1 MKTIIVAVDFSPV
14 TAALGR
20 TASAFARR
28 LHARLVLVHGVE
40 VRPLPDETG
49 LMLEYTAILAAGA
62 EQSAHRRLARLA
74 QRLKASGLAVDTV
87 CRLESPAALVTGEAA
102 RRGAAFIILGS
113 HGHTA
118 FFDLIA
124 GSTAHRILRMAEC
137 PVLVVPARRRPAGR
151 RQKMH
156 SSSQRPRSRS

>member
-1 MKTIIVAVDFSPV
+1 MLAKRHANLAQEPAEIGQAVRSSSPGPGYRERMKTIIVAVDFSPV

-102 RRGAAFIILGS
+102 RRGAAFIIRSEEHTSELQS
-113 HGHTA
+113 H
-118 FFDLIA
+118 
-124 GSTAHRILRMAEC
+124 
-137 PVLVVPARRRPAGR
+137 
-151 RQKMH
+151 
-156 SSSQRPRSRS
+156 